1 MTGIEQAEQNRAYV
15 RMLLWQ
21 RQPAF
26 ATALAAAERYISCS
40 ACPFSQLMLE
50 SHDRTWQSASRPTAR
65 ARVTASVRQCA
76 PDAEICEVARELAE
90 EAQDP

>member
-26 ATALAAAERYISCS
+26 AAALAAAERHISCS
-40 ACPFSQLMLE
+40 ACPFSQLM
-50 SHDRTWQSASRPTAR
+50 R
-65 ARVTASVRQCA
+65 CA
-76 PDAEICEVARELAE
+76 PSLANR
-90 EAQDP
+90 